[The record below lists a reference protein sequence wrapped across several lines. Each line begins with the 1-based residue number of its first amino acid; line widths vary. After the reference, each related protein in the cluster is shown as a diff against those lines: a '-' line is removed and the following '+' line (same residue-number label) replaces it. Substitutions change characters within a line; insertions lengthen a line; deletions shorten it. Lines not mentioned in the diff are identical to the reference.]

1 MKGGLVGLILL
12 FELGLQWRAF
22 GVHRSAI
29 SRTLPPGSGGVAFGD
44 DDNVRRLMRRI
55 ILGRPPDRRVFPIW
69 NPDDVFSLFSRW
81 ARPLPLRDVLLQIAF
96 LVAMA
101 TCGRLSDL
109 ASLRVDS
116 GLMTKLD
123 SRTSHIRSSFSLRR
137 LLSAL
142 SLLLDCVDSW
152 RGCCVWRAS
161 TPLRAL
167 RVPPRPRR
175 PSCVA
180 PIWRMCSAQANCADI
195 KARAPDARDAPSAPS
210 TSFSG

>member
-1 MKGGLVGLILL
+1 
-12 FELGLQWRAF
+12 
-22 GVHRSAI
+22 
-29 SRTLPPGSGGVAFGD
+29 
-44 DDNVRRLMRRI
+44 MRGI
-55 ILGRPPDRRVFPIW
+55 ILGRPPERRVFPIW

-81 ARPLPLRDVLLQIAF
+81 ARPLPLRDVLQQTAF

-101 TCGRLSDL
+101 TCRRLSEL

-116 GLMTKLD
+116 GHMTKLE
-123 SRTSHIRSSFSLRR
+123 HAIRFIP
-137 LLSAL
+137 SAL
-142 SLLLDCVDSW
+142 SKTDSLELSHSFPFFTASPPFGPLACVDSW

-180 PIWRMCSAQANCADI
+180 PIWRTCSAQAICADI
-195 KARAPDARDAPSAPS
+195 KARAQDARDAPSAAS
-210 TSFSG
+210 TSFSFSG

>member
-1 MKGGLVGLILL
+1 MDCLTHL

-29 SRTLPPGSGGVAFGD
+29 SRTLPPGSGGVALGD

-161 TPLRAL
+161 APSGLCACLGLGGLRA
-167 RVPPRPRR
+167 
-175 PSCVA
+175 
-180 PIWRMCSAQANCADI
+180 WRLSGG
-195 KARAPDARDAPSAPS
+195 RAPRTSWRAPRTPRDAPQRRVD
-210 TSFSG
+210 FLLRIDI